1 MRIRRLPGMA
11 LLVAACGVAS
21 FAAARTGRAQE
32 QGGTVVAVF
41 EIEDTRPQKARLSD
55 RERADLTV
63 YLGAILAEDGT
74 YRVVPPEQLKKAL
87 LDKKRESYR
96 ECFDERCQIEIG
108 REVAAQKTL
117 ATRIMQV
124 GQQCGIIATL
134 YDLRQAASEKATTYK
149 GACGKDALFTGL
161 EFLAKKLRGAGPA
174 EKVADPAAAARHYQE
189 GLAALEKNDL
199 PAAEKSFAEAEKAGF
214 SDWKLEND
222 LYHQWGELYRARKK
236 DPAKAAEMFHRCVEV
251 SQDKTEWP
259 AYWCVYLQG
268 LQAYEQGKS
277 QPAIEHF
284 ERALSFMKGASF
296 AYQNDVYHMLGETY
310 RVLLHDPAKAA
321 EFHQK
326 TVEVSQDKSDWPA
339 FWSEYLLGVLAYEN
353 NQPDRAIA
361 LYQQALLF
369 APDMSWNLKNDI
381 YHMLGEV
388 YRNPKGDPAKAAE
401 FFKKAVEVSQDKS
414 EWPAFW
420 SEYILGVLAYEQ
432 NQPDEVIALLKQAL
446 LFAPN
451 MDWNLANDIYH
462 LLGETYRLKKNDQAK
477 AAEFHQKAVEV
488 SQDKSEWP
496 AFWSEYI
503 LGVLAHEQNQPDRAI
518 TSFQQAL
525 AFAPGMSWNLKND
538 IFHMLGETCRNQKN
552 DPARAAEFHQKAWD
566 VSEDKSDWP
575 AFWSR
580 YILGLMAYQ
589 QGNADRAIAL
599 CKEAQT
605 AMDRASWFPPDLPRW
620 RLQNDVLYVLGEV
633 YRTQKKDPVRA
644 AGYHQRAWDVSED
657 KADWPGFWS
666 RYILGVMAFD
676 QGNAEGALSHFTGL
690 REVLPRIAWY
700 FQNDV
705 FYYWGETF
713 RYLKKD
719 PTSAGPFYAECLKA
733 SQDLAD
739 WPAYWCLLRQAE
751 LARDTGRK
759 GEAAEMM
766 LRAEAAGKAD
776 EAFQKEI
783 DRIMRASGM
792 R

>member
-21 FAAARTGRAQE
+21 LAAARTGRAQE
-32 QGGTVVAVF
+32 AGGTIVAVF

-63 YLGAILAEDGT
+63 YLGAILAEGGT

-87 LDKKRESYR
+87 SEKKRESYR

-134 YDLRQAASEKATTYK
+134 YDLRLAASEKATTYK

-174 EKVADPAAAARHYQE
+174 EKVVDPAAAARHYQE
-189 GLAALEKNDL
+189 GVAALEKNDI

-236 DPAKAAEMFHRCVEV
+236 DPVKAAEMFRRCVEV

-259 AYWCVYLQG
+259 AYWCIYLQG
-268 LQAYEQGKS
+268 LPAYEQGKA

-326 TVEVSQDKSDWPA
+326 AVEVSQDKSDWPA
-339 FWSEYLLGVLAYEN
+339 FWSEYLLGVLAYEH
-353 NQPDRAIA
+353 NQPDQAIA

-381 YHMLGEV
+381 YHMLGET
-388 YRNPKGDPAKAAE
+388 YRLKKNDPAKAAE

-432 NQPDEVIALLKQAL
+432 NQPD
-446 LFAPN
+446 
-451 MDWNLANDIYH
+451 
-462 LLGETYRLKKNDQAK
+462 
-477 AAEFHQKAVEV
+477 
-488 SQDKSEWP
+488 
-496 AFWSEYI
+496 
-503 LGVLAHEQNQPDRAI
+503 RAI
-518 TSFQQAL
+518 TLFQQAL

-538 IFHMLGETCRNQKN
+538 IFHMLGETYRNQKN
-552 DPARAAEFHQKAWD
+552 DLARAAEFHQKAWD

-599 CKEAQT
+599 CGEALT
-605 AMDRASWFPPDLPRW
+605 AMDRASWFPSDLPRW
-620 RLQNDVLYVLGEV
+620 YLQNDVLYVLGEV
-633 YRTQKKDPVRA
+633 YRTQKKDPARA
-644 AGYHQRAWDVSED
+644 AEFHQRAWDVSED
-657 KADWPGFWS
+657 KTDWPAFWS
-666 RYILGVMAFD
+666 RYILGVMAFE
-676 QGNAEGALSHFTGL
+676 QGNAEGALSHFAGL

-705 FYYWGETF
+705 FYYWAETF

-719 PTSAGPFYAECLKA
+719 PKSAGPFYAECLKA

-751 LARDTGRK
+751 IARDAGRK

-776 EAFQKEI
+776 EAFVKEV
-783 DRIMRASGM
+783 DRVMRTSGM